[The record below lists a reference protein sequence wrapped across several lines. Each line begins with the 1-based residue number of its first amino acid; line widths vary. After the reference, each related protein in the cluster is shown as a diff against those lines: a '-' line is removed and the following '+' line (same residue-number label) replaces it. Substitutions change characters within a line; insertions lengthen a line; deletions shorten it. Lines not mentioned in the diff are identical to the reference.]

1 MFTIT
6 ALILLKKMAIIGSE
20 NAPRKEIVKMETRYY
35 VCGIGYDKND
45 CVTDYEWDFGDFDT
59 YKEAYNLFVQ
69 LQCRDVASLF
79 SESKSNVYQML
90 LQLEECEETNDYIEC
105 IDVKNEW
112 WVENPNFKEEF

>member
-1 MFTIT
+1 MKKHMNFLCNCN
-6 ALILLKKMAIIGSE
+6 AEMLLH
-20 NAPRKEIVKMETRYY
+20 
-35 VCGIGYDKND
+35 
-45 CVTDYEWDFGDFDT
+45 F
-59 YKEAYNLFVQ
+59 
-69 LQCRDVASLF
+69 F